1 MTPEM
6 FRQQEK
12 DKQMYQKKLLDDEAK
27 ANDEKEPSTF
37 MGLTDEEIMVNRK
50 EFEDLGLL

>member
-50 EFEDLGLL
+50 EFEELGLL